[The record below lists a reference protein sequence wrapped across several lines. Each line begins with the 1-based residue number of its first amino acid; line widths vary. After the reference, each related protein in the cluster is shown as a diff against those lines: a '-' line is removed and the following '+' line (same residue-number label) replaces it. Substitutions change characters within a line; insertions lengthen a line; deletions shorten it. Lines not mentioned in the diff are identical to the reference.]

1 MLFKWRPE
9 TVGNTWFDRGW
20 WVTKVNCMAIIVSI
34 CYANYNYKNNGD
46 YGYHAY
52 NRCNHQ
58 YSKIH
63 PNPVLITTKPSLLE
77 ILKNIF
83 SKMHKFFSNSVSY
96 FSTSLSR
103 VSRQVSVLFIWY
115 SIFSWFILIW
125 QTLWM
130 NKLWWFFPSY
140 VLRIH
145 PYPQVQMLP

>member
-1 MLFKWRPE
+1 MLDIFFLWSTLRNLGGHIKISFLYTPNYVF
-9 TVGNTWFDRGW
+9 TFFNPLLYQ
-20 WVTKVNCMAIIVSI
+20 KINCMAIIVSI

-63 PNPVLITTKPSLLE
+63 PNPVVITTKPSLLE

-96 FSTSLSR
+96 LSTSLSR

-115 SIFSWFILIW
+115 LIFSWLI
-125 QTLWM
+125 
-130 NKLWWFFPSY
+130 S
-140 VLRIH
+140 I
-145 PYPQVQMLP
+145 

>member
-1 MLFKWRPE
+1 MLDIFFLWTTLRNLGEHIKISFLYTPNYSPFL
-9 TVGNTWFDRGW
+9 THYYTYQ
-20 WVTKVNCMAIIVSI
+20 KVNCMAIIVSI
-34 CYANYNYKNNGD
+34 CYANYNYKNNGE

-83 SKMHKFFSNSVSY
+83 SKMHNFFSNSVSY
-96 FSTSLSR
+96 LSTSLSR

-115 SIFSWFILIW
+115 LIFSWLI
-125 QTLWM
+125 
-130 NKLWWFFPSY
+130 S
-140 VLRIH
+140 I
-145 PYPQVQMLP
+145 

>member
-1 MLFKWRPE
+1 MLDIFFLWSTLRNLGGHIKISFLYTPNYSPFL
-9 TVGNTWFDRGW
+9 THYYTYQ
-20 WVTKVNCMAIIVSI
+20 KVNCMAIIVSI

-83 SKMHKFFSNSVSY
+83 RKMHIFFSNSVSY
-96 FSTSLSR
+96 LSTSLSR
-103 VSRQVSVLFIWY
+103 VSRQVSLVFIWY
-115 SIFSWFILIW
+115 LIFSWLILI
-125 QTLWM
+125 
-130 NKLWWFFPSY
+130 
-140 VLRIH
+140 
-145 PYPQVQMLP
+145 